1 MKKSVKIEGLDCPNC
16 ARALEGEINKLEI
29 VENASIDF
37 INKKL
42 TTLSVIGAACLGE
55 YMESLM
61 VVGLYT
67 IGKILENV
75 SQTIKEFCIEDFKQ
89 KRQH

>member
-42 TTLSVIGAACLGE
+42 TFDCTD
-55 YMESLM
+55 
-61 VVGLYT
+61 
-67 IGKILENV
+67 EN
-75 SQTIKEFCIEDFKQ
+75 F
-89 KRQH
+89 